1 MFTLVET
8 FIFVPRFFEK
18 LVWFARQKAAQTVAL
33 KNRCIL
39 HLPASIIFFRNIS
52 GLRFAANDAFSAIS
66 GDFGL
71 PLHQGI

>member
-39 HLPASIIFFRNIS
+39 LYLQVLFFS
-52 GLRFAANDAFSAIS
+52 
-66 GDFGL
+66 
-71 PLHQGI
+71 